1 MEITNNQEVDDN
13 QLHNYLLP
21 VTHVLT
27 NFTHSEAM
35 WALMNGNLDV
45 MKWQWKRQ
53 FLSSKNPH
61 FQNEAKFQTF
71 LVIMS
76 FIAWE

>member
-35 WALMNGNLDV
+35 WALMNGKAWRNEMTVKKGISEFQKPPLS
-45 MKWQWKRQ
+45 KRG
-53 FLSSKNPH
+53 
-61 FQNEAKFQTF
+61 
-71 LVIMS
+71 
-76 FIAWE
+76 

>member
-21 VTHVLT
+21 VTDVLT

-35 WALMNGNLDV
+35 WALMNG
-45 MKWQWKRQ
+45 K
-53 FLSSKNPH
+53 
-61 FQNEAKFQTF
+61 A
-71 LVIMS
+71 
-76 FIAWE
+76 